1 MKFSIYY
8 RILHRDTYFDRFF
21 KKERDKYSNEE
32 DRTIA
37 KEMYRDTL
45 EALVSFILS
54 NNRLAIATMLT
65 RSNSKIAKR
74 FFDYLTHSDTVHSS
88 RAVTIEKINKFFDEV
103 IKHEDYSRIL
113 AREAEA
119 DKV

>member
-1 MKFSIYY
+1 M
-8 RILHRDTYFDRFF
+8 LHRDNYFNRFF
-21 KKERDKYSNEE
+21 EKERDKYLCEE
-32 DRTIA
+32 DRA
-37 KEMYRDTL
+37 MAEEMLKDML
-45 EALVSFILS
+45 EAIVSYILTE
-54 NNRLAIATMLT
+54 NRLALATMLT
-65 RSNSKIAKR
+65 KSNSRIAKR

-103 IKHEDYSRIL
+103 KTDEDYSRIL

>member
-8 RILHRDTYFDRFF
+8 RLLHRDRYFERFF
-21 KKERDKYSNEE
+21 KKERDKYICEE
-32 DRTIA
+32 DRA
-37 KEMYRDTL
+37 MAEEMLKDML
-45 EALVSFILS
+45 EAIVSYILTE
-54 NNRLAIATMLT
+54 NRLALATMLT
-65 RSNSKIAKR
+65 KSNSKIAKR

-103 IKHEDYSRIL
+103 MTDEDYSRIL